1 MCSQLIIYLDVG
13 ESSPSQSLVIACVVL
28 IEQLN
33 IQQLAALQNDR
44 LNIANK
50 TFLCVLSVEVL
61 KKVTGDFIEIAIS
74 YHSVFL
80 IARQRG

>member
-50 TFLCVLSVEVL
+50 TFLCVVSVEDL
-61 KKVTGDFIEIAIS
+61 KKVTGDLIEIAIS